1 MNPLHPKSK
10 RQQITFQGL
19 PQSYVK
25 QPNVPVER
33 LHTTFASKPE
43 SRASPLQPGC
53 YATKRKAQNAF

>member
-25 QPNVPVER
+25 QPNVPAER
-33 LHTTFASKPE
+33 LRVDFAT
-43 SRASPLQPGC
+43 QPGSLTSPFQQGC
-53 YATKRKAQNAF
+53 